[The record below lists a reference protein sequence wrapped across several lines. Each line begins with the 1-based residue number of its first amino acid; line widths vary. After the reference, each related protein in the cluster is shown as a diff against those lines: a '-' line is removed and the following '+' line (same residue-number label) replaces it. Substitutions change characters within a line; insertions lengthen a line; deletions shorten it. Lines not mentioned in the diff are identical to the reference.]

1 MDYFDFDKVSV
12 DTPETSEDNNL
23 NSDTEELLGGKVE
36 KVGEYN
42 EIEKYYPKITG
53 NTISRFEFCHVITQ
67 LAKYLESLTD
77 LSKYVNTKE
86 NNNDEEISFINPAEQ
101 AFKLLMNHKFDAIL
115 QRREEKVSFSVLEID
130 PQDIDIIEWDFE
142 EQHKVLKD
150 LMKLW
155 RFEYSSDTDEK
166 DDNSVKLRKSKRN
179 YDTDEED

>member
-1 MDYFDFDKVSV
+1 
-12 DTPETSEDNNL
+12 
-23 NSDTEELLGGKVE
+23 
-36 KVGEYN
+36 
-42 EIEKYYPKITG
+42 
-53 NTISRFEFCHVITQ
+53 
-67 LAKYLESLTD
+67 
-77 LSKYVNTKE
+77 
-86 NNNDEEISFINPAEQ
+86 
-101 AFKLLMNHKFDAIL
+101 MNHKFDAIL